1 MPLKKLGNYVNSSR
15 NQVIDNH
22 VRQSFP
28 RDYRHPWGGQRA
40 AGLGESLKGWENAS
54 RYCR

>member
-28 RDYRHPWGGQRA
+28 A
-40 AGLGESLKGWENAS
+40 TTAILVAGSGRRVSGKA
-54 RYCR
+54 